1 MFKSIIKS
9 KTLWFSIILAVL
21 SVIQGFLH
29 ILPLTPINQM
39 YVGVGIAVIV
49 AILRAVTT
57 QPITQK

>member
-9 KTLWFSIILAVL
+9 KTLWFSVILAVL
-21 SVIQGFLH
+21 SVVQGFLH